1 MTTETKPR
9 RKKWKLAGG
18 ILLAVLVLLA
28 GGFFWYVS
36 DYYRAE
42 ERAGSVFFCMINILS
57 QVLFHIGADHIE
69 VVVDGQ
75 NQLGLIPAGQSVHN
89 LFVGVLQ
96 LVAGLEVAQDM
107 PAHIGDEAVDSGGEG
122 PVNLDNQLVA

>member
-1 MTTETKPR
+1 
-9 RKKWKLAGG
+9 
-18 ILLAVLVLLA
+18 
-28 GGFFWYVS
+28 
-36 DYYRAE
+36 
-42 ERAGSVFFCMINILS
+42 MINILS

-107 PAHIGDEAVDSGGEG
+107 PAHIGDEAVR
-122 PVNLDNQLVA
+122 